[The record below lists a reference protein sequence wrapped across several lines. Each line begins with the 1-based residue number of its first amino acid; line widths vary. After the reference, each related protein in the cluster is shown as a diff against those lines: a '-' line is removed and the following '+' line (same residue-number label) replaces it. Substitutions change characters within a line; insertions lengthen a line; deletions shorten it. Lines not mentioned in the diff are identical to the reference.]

1 MIICFL
7 FVVFFSVNSVSYSIN
22 FTFLGLSPVV
32 VKSRGVVEEGKAI
45 RMYCDFSLDET
56 KDEQLY
62 SILWYWTPS
71 SSTSDTNYVNSKNSS
86 KFDRLDL
93 RMWPRTGLTRHEMPT
108 KPVQFFRYLS
118 IEPEHLKKK
127 VWLNQL
133 IGIFTVNVSD
143 DFMIIFK

>member
-1 MIICFL
+1 M
-7 FVVFFSVNSVSYSIN
+7 
-22 FTFLGLSPVV
+22 SPVV
-32 VKSRGVVEEGKAI
+32 VKSREVVEEGKAI

-71 SSTSDTNYVNSKNSS
+71 SSLSSHNNYVNSKNSS

-127 VWLNQL
+127 VWLHQL

-143 DFMIIFK
+143 DFMITF

>member
-1 MIICFL
+1 MIHL
-7 FVVFFSVNSVSYSIN
+7 LNFSLVY
-22 FTFLGLSPVV
+22 FLGLSTVV

-62 SILWYWTPS
+62 SILWYWTPIGS
-71 SSTSDTNYVNSKNSS
+71 YEKNKDDKIS
-86 KFDRLDL
+86 RLNPPDL
-93 RMWPRTGLTRHEMPT
+93 RLWPRAGLTRHEMPS

-127 VWLNQL
+127 VWLHQL

-143 DFMIIFK
+143 KSIFTCSNAVMAFPSH

>member
-1 MIICFL
+1 
-7 FVVFFSVNSVSYSIN
+7 
-22 FTFLGLSPVV
+22 
-32 VKSRGVVEEGKAI
+32 
-45 RMYCDFSLDET
+45 MYCDFSLDET

-71 SSTSDTNYVNSKNSS
+71 SSSSESHNYVNSNSS
-86 KFDRLDL
+86 KFDRIDL

-127 VWLNQL
+127 VWLHQL

-143 DFMIIFK
+143 DLMITF